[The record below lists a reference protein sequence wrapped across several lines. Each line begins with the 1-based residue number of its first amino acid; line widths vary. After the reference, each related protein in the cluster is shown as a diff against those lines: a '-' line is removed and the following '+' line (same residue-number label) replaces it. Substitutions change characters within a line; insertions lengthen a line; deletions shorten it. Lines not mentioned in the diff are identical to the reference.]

1 MESYVDISEAM
12 LVEPISLVDW
22 LIVVPVAVPLL
33 FGALLLVFRK
43 APQTQAIGAVIGLS
57 LVFAAEIG
65 LLVRVLAEGPISLT
79 MGRWIPPFGI
89 SLVADALG
97 IVLALTATLVALVCA
112 LYGVRDIDASGR
124 RYGFYTFLMLLMAGV
139 GGAFLT
145 GDVFNL
151 YVWFEVFLISAFGLI
166 VLGSEA
172 RQLDGAVKYAVL
184 NLIATTLFLIGTG
197 LLYGSFGTLNMA
209 DIARKA
215 PEVREV
221 APLGTIAV
229 IYFIAFG
236 MKAAAFPLHFW
247 LPASYHTPRIVVAAL
262 FGGIITKVGVY
273 ALLRTLLMLFPPERD
288 MLSDLIGWVAVA
300 TMMFGVL
307 GALAQSDIRRLLG
320 WIVVSGIGVMLAGLA
335 LGTQTGLSGTVL
347 YAIHSMLVMTALYIL
362 AGIMRGLGS
371 SYNLHEAGGLYRSH
385 PALAAVALILVLA
398 AAGLPPA
405 SGLWPKVL
413 LVKASLDEGVWWLA
427 LGILASGLLTTLAL
441 GRVFALSFW
450 RAVPEG
456 VPVSDAPV
464 RQPMAAYA
472 LLGILL
478 VPILGIGLY
487 PEPVIQLT
495 DMAAEGLL
503 APSGFIEAVFPEEA
517 AAFEVPAGEVE
528 TEEVAE

>member
-12 LVEPISLVDW
+12 VVEPIGLIDW
-22 LIVVPVAVPLL
+22 LIVMPVALPII
-33 FGALLLVFRK
+33 FGALLLIFRK

-65 LLVRVLAEGPISLT
+65 LLLRVINEGPFSLT

-89 SLVADALG
+89 SLVADFLG
-97 IVLALTATLVALVCA
+97 VVLALTATLVALICA
-112 LYGVRDIDASGR
+112 LYGVRDIDASGH
-124 RYGFYTFLMLLMAGV
+124 RYGFYTFLLLMMAGV

-145 GDVFNL
+145 GDIFNL

-184 NLIATTLFLIGTG
+184 NLIATTLFLMGTG

-215 PEVREV
+215 PELRDT
-221 APLGTIAV
+221 APLATISV

-236 MKAAAFPLHFW
+236 MKAAAFPLHSW

-262 FGGIITKVGVY
+262 FGGILTKVGVY
-273 ALLRTLLMLFPPERD
+273 ALLRTLMMLFPPERD
-288 MLSDLIGWVAVA
+288 MLSDLIGVVAVA
-300 TMMFGVL
+300 TMMFGVI

-335 LGTQTGLSGTVL
+335 LGSATGLSGTVL
-347 YAIHSMLVMTALYIL
+347 YAIHSMLVMTALYLL
-362 AGIMRGLGS
+362 AGITRGLGS
-371 SYNLHEAGGLYRSH
+371 SYSLHESGGLYRSH

-398 AAGLPPA
+398 VAGLPPA

-413 LVKASLDEGVWWLA
+413 LVKASLDAGVWWLA
-427 LGILASGLLTTLAL
+427 LGILVSGFLTTLAL
-441 GRVFALSFW
+441 GRVFALAFW
-450 RAVPEG
+450 RDLPEG
-456 VPVSDAPV
+456 SPPSDAPV
-464 RQPMAAYA
+464 GPPMAGYA
-472 LLGILL
+472 LLGVLL
-478 VPILGIGLY
+478 IPILGIGIY
-487 PEPVIQLT
+487 PEPIIHLT
-495 DMAAEGLL
+495 DMAAEGLVS
-503 APSGFIEAVFPEEA
+503 PGGFVEAVFPNEA
-517 AAFEVPAGEVE
+517 AAPDGVQGDPEIGEG
-528 TEEVAE
+528 TE